1 MNKKQLQ
8 ELSSLFFSM
17 KQILRSQLPD
27 AEVDPNAW
35 LRYQTMRHIRDTKG
49 PTMHDVAAYL
59 RIKAPSAT
67 SLISYLAK
75 AGLIVRKGE
84 KADKRV
90 VRIFLTARGKR
101 EVERYESRSSAMM
114 HATFSR
120 LDDRELRELV
130 KILRHLQDAH
140 SER

>member
-1 MNKKQLQ
+1 MNKIQLR

-27 AEVDPNAW
+27 QKVDPNAW
-35 LRYQTMRHIRDTKG
+35 LRYETMRHIRDAHG
-49 PTMHDVAAYL
+49 PTMHDVARYL

-67 SLISYLAK
+67 SQIAHLAR
-75 AGLIVRKGE
+75 AGLIVRKDE

-101 EVERYESRSSAMM
+101 EVEQYESRSVVMM
-114 HATFSR
+114 RATFSR
-120 LDDRELRELV
+120 LDDRELRSLV
-130 KILRHLQDAH
+130 KILRHLQDVH
-140 SER
+140 RT